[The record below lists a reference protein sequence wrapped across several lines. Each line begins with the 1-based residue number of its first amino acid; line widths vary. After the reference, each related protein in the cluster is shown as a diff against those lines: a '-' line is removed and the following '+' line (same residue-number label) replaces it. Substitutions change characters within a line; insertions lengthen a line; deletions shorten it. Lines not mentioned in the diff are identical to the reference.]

1 MHNLLDLP
9 LFRKMTDGNASER
22 AIDFETL
29 DEDGLGDEAEGGH
42 FLEDAVVCGLVE
54 GHSVLGL
61 ILDLSLRPLLL
72 LGGFTSRGGSGGFC
86 FGLHIEIIKSAKL
99 EGKVSSR

>member
-9 LFRKMTDGNASER
+9 LFRKMTDGNASKR
-22 AIDFETL
+22 AVDFETL
-29 DEDGLGDEAEGGH
+29 DKDGLGDEAEGGY

-54 GHSVLGL
+54 CHSVLGL

-72 LGGFTSRGGSGGFC
+72 LSGFTS
-86 FGLHIEIIKSAKL
+86 
-99 EGKVSSR
+99 